1 MLEACLFL
9 FLCSALPGNGAELL
23 AIRVG
28 RAETI
33 SHGPLE
39 HAVILVEGGKI
50 VAIGEDLPIERG
62 IPILDRPEWVVTP
75 GLVNCHSRA
84 GLDGN
89 AGRSFD
95 PELRAAAELY
105 GRQDVWKELLEA
117 GVTTLGLY
125 PPGSGIPGQAVAVRP
140 KGATAEEMIVRDGA
154 YLQVYIGANPS
165 LKKMLAEAFE
175 KLDEYD
181 EKVKKAREKWDKEQ
195 EQKKS
200 KSKSKAKTES
210 SEKKESTGDKE
221 KEQDEKEKEKK
232 EGDGQASSQDEK
244 DEKEKEK
251 KEEPKEDSGAFVP
264 PEPEA
269 KVKPFV
275 DLRDKRLSAVM
286 SISKAADYLH
296 FLDAIGERDF
306 RWSLHVPLR
315 DDLDLY
321 EVAAKL
327 GEKKASVVMTPLV
340 TLQPNTRRER
350 NLPAELARAGAKV
363 VLLPRGDGVAD
374 HERWMFDVGRLVAAG
389 LERQAALAA
398 VTLEAARVLGLE
410 ERLGSLDV
418 GKDANLILW
427 SGDPLEPASRIQAVM
442 LEGEFVSGEVG
453 R

>member
-1 MLEACLFL
+1 MLETCLSL
-9 FLCSALPGNGAELL
+9 LLSSAVPDTRGELL
-23 AIRVG
+23 ALRVG

-33 SHGPLE
+33 SHGTLE

-84 GLDGN
+84 GMDGN

-95 PELRAAAELY
+95 PELRAAAEVY

-125 PPGSGIPGQAVAVRP
+125 PAGSGIPGQAVAIRP
-140 KGATAEEMIVRDGA
+140 HGATAQEMIVRDGV

-165 LKKMLAEAFE
+165 LKKMLADAFE
-175 KLDEYD
+175 KVEEYD
-181 EKVKKAREKWDKEQ
+181 EKVKKAREKWEKEQ

-200 KSKSKAKTES
+200 KSKSKSKTETEKKDAS
-210 SEKKESTGDKE
+210 EEKKEE
-221 KEQDEKEKEKK
+221 EEKK
-232 EGDGQASSQDEK
+232 DEK
-244 DEKEKEK
+244 DENKEGEGQAAQEEKEK
-251 KEEPKEDSGAFVP
+251 KEEPKKEESSDVFVP

-275 DLRDKRLSAVM
+275 ELRDKRLPAVM

-296 FLDAIGERDF
+296 FLDVIGERDF
-306 RWSLHVPLR
+306 RWSVHVPLR

-340 TLQPNTRRER
+340 TLQPSTRRER

-363 VLLPRGDGVAD
+363 VLLPRGDGVVD

-389 LERQAALAA
+389 LGRQAALAA
-398 VTLEAARVLGLE
+398 VTLEAARVLGLD

-427 SGDPLEPASRIQAVM
+427 SGDPLEPSSRIQAVM